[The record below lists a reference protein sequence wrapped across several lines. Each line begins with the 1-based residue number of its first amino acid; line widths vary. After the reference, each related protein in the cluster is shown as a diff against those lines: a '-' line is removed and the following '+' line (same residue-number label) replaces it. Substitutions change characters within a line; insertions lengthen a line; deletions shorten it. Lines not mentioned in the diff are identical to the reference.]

1 MDRYFDEE
9 LRDLRE
15 KLILMSSLVEQMI
28 EKSISMLT
36 ERKEELAQDIGEDE
50 IKVNM
55 MQIEIDDFAL
65 KLIALRQPAASD
77 LRFIISAVK
86 INSDLER
93 IADLAVNI
101 SQRAED
107 LIKEPQLKPF
117 VDLPKMAEIAEKMV
131 KDAIDAFINKNS
143 ALAKDVCKRDD
154 LVDNL
159 NYQLFR
165 ELLTYMLQ
173 DPKNINYSI
182 ELLLVARHLERIGD
196 HATNI
201 SEDVIYIIEG
211 RDIRHHAQDGHSDEM
226 NIQWKP

>member
-9 LRDLRE
+9 LHKLRDRLT
-15 KLILMSSLVEQMI
+15 LMSSLVEQMI
-28 EKSISMLT
+28 ERSISMLT
-36 ERKEELAQDIGEDE
+36 ERKEELARDIGEDE
-50 IKVNM
+50 KKVNM

-101 SQRAED
+101 SQRAAD
-107 LIKEPQLKPF
+107 LLKEPPLKPF
-117 VDLPKMAEIAEKMV
+117 VDLPRMAELAQKML
-131 KDAIDAFINKNS
+131 KDSIDAFTSNNAS
-143 ALAKDVCKRDD
+143 LAKDVCKRDD

-159 NYQLFR
+159 NYQIFR

-173 DPKNINYSI
+173 DPKNINYSV

-201 SEDVIYIIEG
+201 SEDVIYIVEG
-211 RDIRHHAQDGHSDEM
+211 RDIRHHAGNGHSDER